1 MDLRQL
7 RYFTTVCEEES
18 FSRAAQR
25 LHMTQPP
32 LSTTV
37 AALERE
43 LGIQLL
49 HRVQHGVVPT
59 EAGKLLA
66 LRAGQILRQ
75 TDELGAHLRG
85 LGTGSEGHL
94 TVGAA
99 PAFSWKYI
107 PEMIRR
113 FTRLAP
119 RASLTLLDPTPE
131 IIVEEVLRGG
141 ADVGAVVCPDM
152 PLFASQ
158 YASSLHMLIVGELPA
173 VAALPLSWEAG
184 DEPIDAFELQHL
196 TWFLPRDNPRFPGLR
211 RMAEDLWHGWGREMP
226 QVQEVATLQ
235 TAMPLIAGGLGVT
248 IMPSSIREVQHTQMT
263 TRPFLQQIPPTMAV
277 LIWPKETEPSPV
289 ARRFIDITI
298 EFSQLPR

>member
-7 RYFTTVCEEES
+7 RYFTAVCEEES

-49 HRVQHGVVPT
+49 NRVQHGVIPT

-85 LGTGSEGHL
+85 LGEGSEGHI
-94 TVGAA
+94 TIAAA
-99 PAFSWKYI
+99 PSFAWRYI

-113 FTRLAP
+113 FTQLAP

-141 ADVGAVVCPDM
+141 AEVGAVVCPDL
-152 PLFASQ
+152 PLFTAQ
-158 YASSLHMLIVGELPA
+158 YASSLHVLPVGELPTLA
-173 VAALPLSWEAG
+173 VLPLSWEKG
-184 DEPIDAFELQHL
+184 EEPVDVLELRSL
-196 TWFLPRDNPRFPGLR
+196 TWFLPEDNPRFPGLR
-211 RMAEDLWHGWGREMP
+211 RMAEDLWRSWGLEMP
-226 QVQEVATLQ
+226 AIQEIATLQ
-235 TAMPLIAGGLGVT
+235 TAMPLIAGGLGVAM
-248 IMPSSIREVQHTQMT
+248 MPASIREHQLTQIT
-263 TRPFLQQIPPTMAV
+263 TRPFLQAV
-277 LIWPKETEPSPV
+277 PATTATLIWSKEVEPSPI
-289 ARRFIDITI
+289 AQRFIDIATDLTR
-298 EFSQLPR
+298 LPR